1 MLFIEKLETSLSSL
15 GLGRPLADTDVV
27 PDAVL
32 PRVIVACSQLRD
44 VADQMKDY
52 VGEQLTPR
60 DSGIMKAMLRHGCRF
75 MGNAMAACWHDPEG
89 NSQPVV
95 EYLVLTFVEVLM
107 FSGMV
112 PTATLWIQ
120 AGLESGICW
129 YISVQHKII
138 QIQTLMSRPRLCG
151 VLRQLQG
158 GDVPSRHAI
167 INWLSSVVGAAE
179 FLDSAI
185 QDPNPSEQ

>member
-1 MLFIEKLETSLSSL
+1 MKEMHLGIVQLNIFPQFQQLS
-15 GLGRPLADTDVV
+15 
-27 PDAVL
+27 
-32 PRVIVACSQLRD
+32 PR
-44 VADQMKDY
+44 
-52 VGEQLTPR
+52 E
-60 DSGIMKAMLRHGCRF
+60 SGIMKALLRHGCRF

-107 FSGMV
+107 FSGKV
-112 PTATLWIQ
+112 PTAALWIQ

-129 YISVQHKII
+129 YISVQHKIN
-138 QIQTLMSRPRLCG
+138 QIQNLMSRPRLCG
-151 VLRQLQG
+151 VLRQLEG

-167 INWLSSVVGAAE
+167 INWLSSIVGAAE